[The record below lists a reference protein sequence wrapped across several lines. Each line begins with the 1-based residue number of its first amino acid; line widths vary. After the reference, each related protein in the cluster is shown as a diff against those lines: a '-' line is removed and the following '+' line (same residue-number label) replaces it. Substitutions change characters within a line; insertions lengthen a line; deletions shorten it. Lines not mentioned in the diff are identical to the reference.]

1 MNKKLQFQG
10 ALLLAGMAVAAL
22 TPMAARSAPPVPSG
36 VTVTVTAV
44 GKKDAPPRAVK
55 KDDVQLYQGKERKQ
69 VANWRRG
76 ETLFI
81 AVLIDD
87 SLRSSIA
94 NQWNDLRAFL
104 MAQPPTTYIAVAYAR
119 NGTAM
124 VAQDFT
130 TDHALA
136 AKAIRLPLGSGGA
149 FTSPYFA
156 LQDWMK
162 RWPESRERKSILLF
176 SSGINYFRGG
186 SGIADPDL
194 DSTIERAQKENINV
208 WTIYARDAGR
218 GGRGSFR
225 AFNAQSNLT
234 RLSEETGAKSYYLG
248 FGEPV
253 NLKPYFDEIQMHLNN
268 QYLLTFDGGNGSGKS
283 KGRFDRFHVATEL
296 PNTKFLTPSAVFL
309 PARRG

>member
-1 MNKKLQFQG
+1 MNRKLHFQG
-10 ALLLAGMAVAAL
+10 ALLLAGMAAAL
-22 TPMAARSAPPVPSG
+22 TPMAARSAPPEPSA

-44 GKKDAPPRAVK
+44 GKKDAASRAVK
-55 KDDVQLYQGKERKQ
+55 KDDVQPYQGKERKQ
-69 VANWRRG
+69 VADWRRG
-76 ETLFI
+76 ETLFL

-130 TDHALA
+130 EDHALA
-136 AKAIRLPLGSGGA
+136 AKALRLPLGAGEA
-149 FTSPYFA
+149 FTSPYLT

-186 SGIADPDL
+186 SGIADLDL
-194 DSTIERAQKENINV
+194 DSTIERAQKENINI
-208 WTIYARDAGR
+208 WTIYARDAGGG
-218 GGRGSFR
+218 GGRSSFR
-225 AFNAQSNLT
+225 TFNAQSNLT

-253 NLKPYFDEIQMHLNN
+253 NLKPYFDEIEMHLNN
-268 QYLLTFDGGNGSGKS
+268 QYLLTFDSGNGSGKS

-309 PARRG
+309 PASRS

>member
-1 MNKKLQFQG
+1 MNRKMHFQG
-10 ALLLAGMAVAAL
+10 ALLLAGMAASAL
-22 TPMAARSAPPVPSG
+22 SPMAARSAPPEPSA
-36 VTVTVTAV
+36 VTVTVTAA
-44 GKKDAPPRAVK
+44 GKKDAPSRAVK

-69 VANWRRG
+69 VADWRRG
-76 ETLFI
+76 ETLFL

-94 NQWNDLRAFL
+94 NQRNDLRTFV

-130 TDHALA
+130 QDHALA
-136 AKAIRLPLGSGGA
+136 AKALRLPLGSGGA
-149 FTSPYFA
+149 FASPYLA

-176 SSGINYFRGG
+176 SSGINHFRGG

-194 DSTIERAQKENINV
+194 DSTIERAQKENINI
-208 WTIYARDAGR
+208 WTIYARDAWS
-218 GGRGSFR
+218 GRGSFR
-225 AFNAQSNLT
+225 TFHAQSNLT

-248 FGEPV
+248 FGEPI
-253 NLKPYFDEIQMHLNN
+253 NLRPYFDEIQMHLNN
-268 QYLLTFDGGNGSGKS
+268 QYLLTFDSGNGGGKR
-283 KGRFDRFHVATEL
+283 KGRFDSFHVATEL
-296 PNTKFLTPSAVFL
+296 PNTKFFTPSAVFL
-309 PARRG
+309 PASVS

>member
-1 MNKKLQFQG
+1 MNRKLHFQG
-10 ALLLAGMAVAAL
+10 ALLLAGMAASAL
-22 TPMAARSAPPVPSG
+22 TPMAARSAPPEPSA
-36 VTVTVTAV
+36 VTVTVTAAS
-44 GKKDAPPRAVK
+44 KRDAPSHAVK
-55 KDDVQLYQGKERKQ
+55 KDDVQLYQGTERKQ
-69 VANWRRG
+69 VADWRRG
-76 ETLFI
+76 ETLFL

-94 NQWNDLRAFL
+94 SQWNDLRAFL

-130 TDHALA
+130 KDHALA
-136 AKAIRLPLGSGGA
+136 AKALRLPLGSGGA
-149 FTSPYFA
+149 FTSPYLA

-194 DSTIERAQKENINV
+194 DSTIARAQKENINI

-218 GGRGSFR
+218 GRGSFR
-225 AFNAQSNLT
+225 TFNAQSNLT

-248 FGEPV
+248 FGEPID
-253 NLKPYFDEIQMHLNN
+253 LKPYFDEIQTHLNN
-268 QYLLTFDGGNGSGKS
+268 QYLLTFDGGNGGGKR

-309 PARRG
+309 PAGRS

>member
-1 MNKKLQFQG
+1 MNTKMHFQG
-10 ALLLAGMAVAAL
+10 ALLLAGIAASTL
-22 TPMAARSAPPVPSG
+22 SPMAAWSAPPEPSHG
-36 VTVTVTAV
+36 QEPTPRSAA
-44 GKKDAPPRAVK
+44 KDAPARSVR
-55 KDDVQLYQGKERKQ
+55 KDDVQPYQGKERKQ
-69 VANWRRG
+69 VADWRRG
-76 ETLFI
+76 ETLFL

-130 TDHALA
+130 QDHALA
-136 AKAIRLPLGSGGA
+136 AKALRLPLGSGGA
-149 FTSPYFA
+149 LASPYLA

-194 DSTIERAQKENINV
+194 DSTIERAQKENINI
-208 WTIYARDAGR
+208 WTIYARDAGS
-218 GGRGSFR
+218 GRGSFR
-225 AFNAQSNLT
+225 TFIAQSNLT

-248 FGEPV
+248 FGEPI

-268 QYLLTFDGGNGSGKS
+268 QYLLTFDSGSGGGKR
-283 KGRFDRFHVATEL
+283 KGRFDRFHVTTEL

-309 PARRG
+309 PAGRS

>member
-1 MNKKLQFQG
+1 MNKKLQFRG

-104 MAQPPTTYIAVAYAR
+104 MA
-119 NGTAM
+119 
-124 VAQDFT
+124 
-130 TDHALA
+130 
-136 AKAIRLPLGSGGA
+136 
-149 FTSPYFA
+149 
-156 LQDWMK
+156 
-162 RWPESRERKSILLF
+162 
-176 SSGINYFRGG
+176 
-186 SGIADPDL
+186 
-194 DSTIERAQKENINV
+194 
-208 WTIYARDAGR
+208 
-218 GGRGSFR
+218 
-225 AFNAQSNLT
+225 
-234 RLSEETGAKSYYLG
+234 
-248 FGEPV
+248 
-253 NLKPYFDEIQMHLNN
+253 
-268 QYLLTFDGGNGSGKS
+268 
-283 KGRFDRFHVATEL
+283 
-296 PNTKFLTPSAVFL
+296 
-309 PARRG
+309 

>member
-1 MNKKLQFQG
+1 MNRKLHFQG
-10 ALLLAGMAVAAL
+10 ALLLAGMAAAL
-22 TPMAARSAPPVPSG
+22 TPMAARSAPSEPG
-36 VTVTVTAV
+36 AVTVTVTAV
-44 GKKDAPPRAVK
+44 GKKDAASRAVK
-55 KDDVQLYQGKERKQ
+55 KDDVQPYQGKERKQ
-69 VANWRRG
+69 VADWRRG
-76 ETLFI
+76 ETLFL

-94 NQWNDLRAFL
+94 NQWTDLRVFL

-130 TDHALA
+130 EDHALA
-136 AKAIRLPLGSGGA
+136 AKALRLPLGSGGA
-149 FTSPYFA
+149 FTSPYLA

-186 SGIADPDL
+186 SGIADLDL
-194 DSTIERAQKENINV
+194 DSTIERAQKENINI
-208 WTIYARDAGR
+208 WTIYARDAGGG
-218 GGRGSFR
+218 GGRSSFR
-225 AFNAQSNLT
+225 TFNAQSNLT
-234 RLSEETGAKSYYLG
+234 RLSEETGARSYYLG

-268 QYLLTFDGGNGSGKS
+268 QYLLTFDGGDGGGKR

-309 PARRG
+309 PARRS

>member
-1 MNKKLQFQG
+1 MNRKMHFQG
-10 ALLLAGMAVAAL
+10 ALLLAGMAASAL
-22 TPMAARSAPPVPSG
+22 TPMAARSAPPEPSV
-36 VTVTVTAV
+36 VTVTVTAA
-44 GKKDAPPRAVK
+44 GKKDAPARAVK
-55 KDDVQLYQGKERKQ
+55 KDDVQPYQGKERKQ
-69 VANWRRG
+69 VADWRRG
-76 ETLFI
+76 ETLFL

-94 NQWNDLRAFL
+94 NQWNDLRAFV

-130 TDHALA
+130 QDHALA
-136 AKAIRLPLGSGGA
+136 AKALRLPLGSGGA
-149 FTSPYFA
+149 FASPYLA

-194 DSTIERAQKENINV
+194 DSTIARAQKENINI
-208 WTIYARDAGR
+208 WTIYARDAGS
-218 GGRGSFR
+218 GRGSFR
-225 AFNAQSNLT
+225 TFNAQSNLT

-268 QYLLTFDGGNGSGKS
+268 QYLLTFDSGNGGGKG
-283 KGRFDRFHVATEL
+283 KGRFDRFHVTTEL

-309 PARRG
+309 PASVS

>member
-1 MNKKLQFQG
+1 MNRKLHFQG
-10 ALLLAGMAVAAL
+10 ALVLAGMAASAL
-22 TPMAARSAPPVPSG
+22 TPKAAWSAPSEPG
-36 VTVTVTAV
+36 AVTVTVTAA
-44 GKKDAPPRAVK
+44 GKKDAPSRAVK
-55 KDDVQLYQGKERKQ
+55 VVKRDDVQPYQGRERKQ
-69 VANWRRG
+69 VADWRRG
-76 ETLFI
+76 ETLFL

-130 TDHALA
+130 PDHALA
-136 AKAIRLPLGSGGA
+136 AKALRLPLGNGGA
-149 FTSPYFA
+149 FASPYLA

-176 SSGINYFRGG
+176 STGINRFRGG

-194 DSTIERAQKENINV
+194 DSTIERAQKENINI
-208 WTIYARDAGR
+208 WTIYARDG
-218 GGRGSFR
+218 GSGRGSFR
-225 AFNAQSNLT
+225 TFIAQSNLT

-248 FGEPV
+248 FGEPI
-253 NLKPYFDEIQMHLNN
+253 NLRPYFDEIQMHLNN
-268 QYLLTFDGGNGSGKS
+268 QYLLTFDGGGTR

-296 PNTKFLTPSAVFL
+296 PDTKFLTPSAVFV
-309 PARRG
+309 PRSGS

>member
-22 TPMAARSAPPVPSG
+22 TPIAARSAPPVPSG

-69 VANWRRG
+69 VANWTRG

-136 AKAIRLPLGSGGA
+136 AKAIRLPLGSGGS
-149 FTSPYFA
+149 FTNPLLA
-156 LQDWMK
+156 PQD
-162 RWPESRERKSILLF
+162 
-176 SSGINYFRGG
+176 
-186 SGIADPDL
+186 
-194 DSTIERAQKENINV
+194 
-208 WTIYARDAGR
+208 
-218 GGRGSFR
+218 
-225 AFNAQSNLT
+225 LT
-234 RLSEETGAKSYYLG
+234 
-248 FGEPV
+248 
-253 NLKPYFDEIQMHLNN
+253 Q
-268 QYLLTFDGGNGSGKS
+268 
-283 KGRFDRFHVATEL
+283 
-296 PNTKFLTPSAVFL
+296 PS
-309 PARRG
+309 PARSRLNSH

>member
-1 MNKKLQFQG
+1 MNRKLHFQG
-10 ALLLAGMAVAAL
+10 ALLLAGMAAAL
-22 TPMAARSAPPVPSG
+22 TPMAAWSAPPEPSA

-44 GKKDAPPRAVK
+44 SKKDATSRAVK
-55 KDDVQLYQGKERKQ
+55 RDDVELYQGKERKQ
-69 VANWRRG
+69 VADWRRG
-76 ETLFI
+76 ETLFL

-130 TDHALA
+130 KDHALA
-136 AKAIRLPLGSGGA
+136 AKALRLPLGSGGA
-149 FTSPYFA
+149 FTSPYLA

-162 RWPESRERKSILLF
+162 RWPESPERKSILLF

-194 DSTIERAQKENINV
+194 DSTIERAQKENINI

-218 GGRGSFR
+218 GGRSSFR

-234 RLSEETGAKSYYLG
+234 RLSEETGAQSYYLG

-268 QYLLTFDGGNGSGKS
+268 QYLLTFDGGNGGGKR
-283 KGRFDRFHVATEL
+283 KGQFDRFHVGTEL
-296 PNTKFLTPSAVFL
+296 PNTKFLTPSAVFV
-309 PARRG
+309 PARKS

>member
-22 TPMAARSAPPVPSG
+22 TPLAARSVPSG

-149 FTSPYFA
+149 FT
-156 LQDWMK
+156 
-162 RWPESRERKSILLF
+162 
-176 SSGINYFRGG
+176 
-186 SGIADPDL
+186 
-194 DSTIERAQKENINV
+194 
-208 WTIYARDAGR
+208 
-218 GGRGSFR
+218 
-225 AFNAQSNLT
+225 
-234 RLSEETGAKSYYLG
+234 
-248 FGEPV
+248 
-253 NLKPYFDEIQMHLNN
+253 
-268 QYLLTFDGGNGSGKS
+268 
-283 KGRFDRFHVATEL
+283 
-296 PNTKFLTPSAVFL
+296 
-309 PARRG
+309 

>member
-194 DSTIERAQKENINV
+194 DSTIERAQKENINI

-218 GGRGSFR
+218 GGR
-225 AFNAQSNLT
+225 
-234 RLSEETGAKSYYLG
+234 
-248 FGEPV
+248 
-253 NLKPYFDEIQMHLNN
+253 
-268 QYLLTFDGGNGSGKS
+268 
-283 KGRFDRFHVATEL
+283 
-296 PNTKFLTPSAVFL
+296 
-309 PARRG
+309 